1 MNDQIPNMN
10 KPHFA
15 QRASRGKQGTK
26 IDENSTS
33 QIKISVPVEGN
44 KLLEKV
50 LEQVNSNR
58 EIKTLWRVM
67 NVNAIDRL
75 GFTDHG
81 PMHFNI
87 VANYGLQI
95 ARILEKKGVKS
106 SIVKD
111 FGLNQDHAEVV
122 IFLACIMHDL
132 GMSIHRVN
140 HEQFSLF
147 IARDFLK
154 EILSFLPV
162 EEKVVVMS
170 ETLHAIISHSHG
182 SAGKTSTIEG
192 GIVRIADA
200 LDMSKGRSRIP
211 YQRGKMDIHS
221 VSANAIES
229 VTVSEGPETQA
240 TSSGQAGSGQAKPVE
255 IKIVMTTEAGVFQVD
270 DFIEEKLSVSGL
282 TKYIDVKSY
291 LKEHGEER
299 IYKDYTL

>member
-1 MNDQIPNMN
+1 M
-10 KPHFA
+10 K
-15 QRASRGKQGTK
+15 KQGKK
-26 IDENSTS
+26 IDEFATM
-33 QIKISVPVEGN
+33 QINMRIPIEGN
-44 KLLEKV
+44 VLLEKV
-50 LEQVNSNR
+50 LEKINSDR
-58 EIKTLWRVM
+58 EIKTLWKIL

-75 GFTDHG
+75 GYTDHG
-81 PMHFNI
+81 PTHFNI

-95 ARILEKKGVKS
+95 ARILKKKGIKM

-111 FGLNQDHAEVV
+111 FGLTYDHAEVV

-132 GMSIHRVN
+132 GMSIHRTN

-154 EILSFLPV
+154 EILNFMSI
-162 EEKVVVMS
+162 EDRTVVLS

-211 YQRGKMDIHS
+211 YRMGKIDIHS

-229 VTVSEGPETQA
+229 VTLKEGKD
-240 TSSGQAGSGQAKPVE
+240 KPVE

-270 DFIEEKLSVSGL
+270 DFIEEKLEASGL
-282 TKYIDVKSY
+282 TKHIDVTSY
-291 LKEHGEER
+291 LKEHGKER
-299 IYKDYTL
+299 IYKDYS

>member
-1 MNDQIPNMN
+1 ML
-10 KPHFA
+10 
-15 QRASRGKQGTK
+15 KQGSK
-26 IDENSTS
+26 IDEVSTS
-33 QIKISVPVEGN
+33 QIKISVPVNGN
-44 KLLEKV
+44 SLLERV
-50 LEQVNSNR
+50 LTSINSNR

-67 NVNAIDRL
+67 NVNAIERL
-75 GFTDHG
+75 GYTDHG

-95 ARILEKKGVKS
+95 ARIFEDKGFKF
-106 SIVKD
+106 SIVKE
-111 FGLNQDHAEVV
+111 FGLTNNHAEVV

-154 EILSFLPV
+154 EILNFMPI
-162 EEKVVVMS
+162 EEKTVVIS

-211 YQRGKMDIHS
+211 YNMGKIDIHS

-229 VTVSEGPETQA
+229 VTVKEGTKTA
-240 TSSGQAGSGQAKPVE
+240 VD

-270 DFIEEKLSVSGL
+270 DFIEEKLEVSGL
-282 TKYIDVKSY
+282 NKYIDVRSFLKEDGKEREYKSY
-291 LKEHGEER
+291 
-299 IYKDYTL
+299 TS

>member
-1 MNDQIPNMN
+1 ML
-10 KPHFA
+10 
-15 QRASRGKQGTK
+15 KQGSK
-26 IDENSTS
+26 IDEASTS
-33 QIKISVPVEGN
+33 RVKMNIPVNGN
-44 KLLEKV
+44 VLLEKV
-50 LEQVNSNR
+50 LNEINSNR
-58 EIKTLWRVM
+58 EIKALWKIM

-75 GFTDHG
+75 GYTDHG

-95 ARILEKKGVKS
+95 ARIFEKRGIKM

-111 FGLNQDHAEVV
+111 FGLTNDHAEVV

-140 HEQFSLF
+140 HEMFSLF
-147 IARDFLK
+147 IARDFMK
-154 EILSFLPV
+154 EILSFMTI
-162 EEKVVVMS
+162 EERTVVIS

-211 YQRGKMDIHS
+211 YKMGKIDIHS

-229 VTVSEGPETQA
+229 VNVVEGKE
-240 TSSGQAGSGQAKPVE
+240 KPVE

-270 DFIEEKLSVSGL
+270 DFIEEKMEISGL
-282 TKYIDVKSY
+282 TKYIHVKSF
-291 LKEHGEER
+291 LKEHGSER
-299 IYKDYTL
+299 VYKDYTS

>member
-1 MNDQIPNMN
+1 MI
-10 KPHFA
+10 
-15 QRASRGKQGTK
+15 KQGSK
-26 IDENSTS
+26 IDEASTS
-33 QIKISVPVEGN
+33 HVKIEIPVGSN
-44 KLLEKV
+44 KILEEV
-50 LEQVNSNR
+50 LSRINSNR
-58 EIKTLWRVM
+58 ELKTLWRIM
-67 NVNAIDRL
+67 NVNAIERL
-75 GFTDHG
+75 GYTDHG

-95 ARILEKKGVKS
+95 ARIFENKNIKM
-106 SIVKD
+106 SIVRD
-111 FGLNQDHAEVV
+111 FGLTNDHAEVV

-140 HEQFSLF
+140 HEMFSLF

-154 EILSFLPV
+154 EILDFMPI
-162 EEKVVVMS
+162 EEKTVVIS

-211 YQRGKMDIHS
+211 YQMGQIDIHS

-229 VTVSEGPETQA
+229 VTVNEG
-240 TSSGQAGSGQAKPVE
+240 SVKPVE

-270 DFIEEKLSVSGL
+270 DFIEEKLQISGL
-282 TKYIDVKSY
+282 TKYINVRSF
-291 LKEHGEER
+291 LKEHGVEKV
-299 IYKDYTL
+299 YKNYTS

>member
-1 MNDQIPNMN
+1 MI
-10 KPHFA
+10 
-15 QRASRGKQGTK
+15 KQGSK
-26 IDENSTS
+26 IDEASTS
-33 QIKISVPVEGN
+33 HVKINVLVGSN
-44 KLLEKV
+44 AILEKV
-50 LEQVNSNR
+50 LGRVNSNR
-58 EIKTLWRVM
+58 ELKTLWRVM
-67 NVNAIDRL
+67 NVNAIERL
-75 GFTDHG
+75 GYTDHG

-95 ARILEKKGVKS
+95 ARIFEDKKIEF

-111 FGLNQDHAEVV
+111 FGLTRDHAETV

-140 HEQFSLF
+140 HEMFSLF

-154 EILSFLPV
+154 EMLDFMPI
-162 EEKVVVMS
+162 EEKTVMIS

-211 YQRGKMDIHS
+211 YNMGKIDIHS

-229 VTVSEGPETQA
+229 VKVSEGTE
-240 TSSGQAGSGQAKPVE
+240 KPVE
-255 IKIVMTTEAGVFQVD
+255 IRIVMTTEAGVFQVD
-270 DFIEEKLSVSGL
+270 DFIEEKLEVSGL
-282 TKYIDVKSY
+282 IKYIDVKSY
-291 LKEHGEER
+291 LKEHGVER
-299 IYKDYTL
+299 IYKNYD